1 MARSG
6 EKKRKSTTKST
17 IPIPETP
24 TPPVTTS
31 TTTTTLYDSLQSPK
45 KLKSNNGQLT
55 SSNTGSP
62 YQSRLSL
69 GGSTLVSKDIPET
82 ILLSRKGEK
91 ELIDTPKNF
100 NQLKITCKEMF
111 QNSDNQDIDILFSD
125 LSNYPIKDEI
135 TYQKFLT
142 TSNRNVLI
150 CYFEGERI
158 LDNGSEE
165 ILVDVTPSK
174 NILLKAG
181 TSEYNFPNA
190 IAEFIDNSI
199 QAVRLNP
206 PGKREIRVTVNRPNS
221 DLKTTS
227 IRIWDNGC
235 GMNKDALQ
243 RWATMGL
250 SQADLLD
257 INGNDSGNNSNSGEP
272 AVGTASSSSINNNN
286 KQLAHSSGNGSSEK
300 ATGLISRFGVGGKKA
315 AFYLG
320 SEVVVNTKV
329 CGNEWVNQAKISLDI
344 LNSTGDQEWK
354 IPIIIREPSNLEKKH
369 DQFTE
374 VIINNVNMSS
384 ENFQSTMDSLGRDL
398 AHIYYYYL
406 HDVGE
411 QSHFTLGDNNSPLK
425 KQKTLTSSSQANGT
439 TKKSSQQQQLL
450 DEASLED
457 GLEED
462 VDIDEDED
470 YDDEDQ
476 DQDEDGDGDGDDNS
490 SQTPLSTPATSGTRS
505 SRYRINY
512 SNDKKNSYKLMLN
525 DKDLSDI
532 DDCIESQYI
541 KQGKRFKIFDF
552 SIPIKDAP
560 TNLVNNAKVVCHLR
574 YFPFLNEHESM
585 PIPNKILLDSPE
597 LNLKTCPLSLR
608 KPGFEVFWNG
618 RLISEAHIDRLGFM
632 STGTLEGSKI
642 EERWVQRVKGAIFL
656 TSHFPVTHNK
666 MHIIKES
673 PVFDLL
679 DQPAAGGKVAKL
691 EWKRWLLQCHKLD
704 QDIQFKG
711 AKYDTL
717 SNRTTCETITI
728 RGLTVGID
736 DAVQIARLH
745 KGIVKSI
752 YFIGRPDYRASD
764 FYVEIDK
771 LHYKQI
777 PTESFLCS
785 KISKKFSKN
794 QYSALV
800 SACKKRLP
808 SKIKFFEG
816 DKANLP
822 KEVYLA
828 GEKIK
833 WVSCTLMDSQN
844 PPKEV
849 ERKIIEEESYKI
861 IFNVIYQPTGES
873 VHKMETSVFYD
884 SSRVSFGDINCFK
897 RTGTYSLIFEC
908 NDKSVKKATHFV
920 SVVAGEPTSI
930 KATLEGIEDIK
941 SLKVQIGQ
949 ELPPLLIS
957 LVDNDSNLVSINQIP
972 KKLQFKA
979 FSLDD
984 DDDENEGNGSQT
996 LSSSEPPQD
1005 KDKMDTDG
1013 NNSNSNNNNNNKN
1026 SNGISLIG
1034 GKEIT
1039 LGKSNITSELVN
1051 NQIVVKG
1058 LVLPKAELNDESELL
1073 VTIQIVMD
1081 EFKLRIQ
1088 PFTLISGEPVT
1099 MTFTEQLT
1107 FLDSPKG
1114 QLKPNADELD
1124 GYMNLTYLPHFYV
1137 FVNDKDGN
1145 ICRLPSKKPVS
1156 TVTNSTQTTGRG
1168 RKPKQQVQQA
1178 STIAE
1183 NPPFYIMV
1191 RSDSFDES
1199 IYYVCDDKG
1208 CFSLCTY
1215 TISGITKNP
1224 RITPPPTAI
1233 LIHEKV
1239 EKDFE
1244 PDEPTTNTTT
1254 TAKSKNKKKSQQEQ
1268 NINSY
1273 SIATVNFT
1281 LFKDMNELFTV
1292 SQKIKILP
1300 SFKPSYITLHPLT
1313 ELIEVDKDSFTTQ
1326 ASAEINFGIK
1336 ILSAGGG
1343 NRGPFLLNGLIGSVQ
1358 PGWSPKTLDFQMNST
1373 ASGVNSAGNMVIL
1386 PTIVADRN
1394 TRFNRYNISVD
1405 IPLGKQMVKHFSSMA
1420 ENKDHVI
1427 TLKKDFT
1434 IQTIGGAPSYFVCN
1448 LGRGVGAARCDSEI
1462 TLEIGL
1468 NDRRHNPVAPSN
1480 LKSTKPIEPFFELSY
1495 QQGYSSQI
1503 PCFIKSHSV
1512 GEFDVD
1518 KNIYPCKVTVVGF
1531 GKLNIKVIDK
1541 SQQISECSM
1550 NFDCIEGRAA
1560 QLCVNGSNKTTIQC
1574 SGGQL
1579 LDEITFL
1586 VCDTQGNPTRSITG
1600 VDTELEWVD
1609 FTSPSSV
1616 PIDIKSRVK
1625 ISKGEGKLSNLEVK
1639 ANAEEGTFVLRVKPK
1654 QLDIQEALVSFVVR
1668 GKFSIVLLDSQSL
1681 HITPTNS
1688 ITSLSVMLLN
1698 PDKVPMVVPK
1708 ETMKLLTVNKTYP
1721 CSEITFPNDDET
1733 KPVYLF
1739 KGVSFPKKAGP
1750 TTVTF
1755 THNVRSSKNTKIQ
1768 MEQVLIIHPD
1778 YPTKLSICGQIKFS
1792 PTTSILGQKIGI
1804 IATDNF
1810 DNTVV
1815 VDGSIRVTIEIS
1827 PNHPNAG
1834 SSNSNYVLPTFSNNN
1849 NNSYLEESFKS
1860 MDGEATF
1867 EELKLRDSIGTSGPF
1882 QLVFT
1887 PHIPSIPTIE
1897 PLRIEFF
1904 YQNQKES
1911 LDKKVKLQQQRVILG
1926 NEINDV
1932 DKELEEL
1939 KQQQSKI
1946 LNEYTNS
1953 KHQADEIFNH
1963 LSSLIPN
1970 LNPEAKTNP
1979 ETIKKLI
1986 SQTTQ
1991 EIEELTNSNRRR
2003 PPYPNNPTSRE
2014 LFEIQR
2020 STNDSGIVGVIMDLF
2035 FVDDERLGQCLANFL
2050 KSKMEGVVFQNKQ
2063 TFSHYYDRYSSKS
2076 VQPVFFVSLD
2086 TLIPFTPKKRYQ
2098 NGSQA
2103 QQYPQPTPPNQLDIQ
2118 TYEGAPTAGFVGF
2131 VVNKVQLREKHEF
2144 LRPTLCFT
2152 LFKEMMIFNTL
2163 KQAMEYK
2170 NFAAQRKFLSPPI
2183 ICLENGEYLDSSGF
2197 VEIGRIPNSR
2207 NWHQNLGQLPSNETP
2222 EFAQLKAKKNVLEEY
2237 RIIKHK
2243 MHSNKKGAEVQDYMN
2258 KIDSL
2263 KQQKKEK
2270 SAQLLQVTNEISNII

>member
-6 EKKRKSTTKST
+6 ERKRKSTST
-17 IPIPETP
+17 STTSTSTSTSSSSTSTLTPSVPETP
-24 TPPVTTS
+24 TSTPPP
-31 TTTTTLYDSLQSPK
+31 TTTVTNTPLEDSIQSPK
-45 KLKSNNGQLT
+45 KFKSNNGQLT
-55 SSNTGSP
+55 TNSNSP
-62 YQSRLSL
+62 YQGRLTL
-69 GGSTLVSKDIPET
+69 VGSTLVAKDLPET
-82 ILLSRKGEK
+82 ILISRKGEK
-91 ELIDTPKNF
+91 ELIETPKTF
-100 NQLKITCKEMF
+100 IQLKNICKEMY
-111 QNSDNQDIDILFSD
+111 QNSANQNVDILFSD
-125 LSNYPIKDEI
+125 LSNYQIKDEI
-135 TYQKFLT
+135 TYQKFLI

-150 CYFEGERI
+150 CYFEGERV

-206 PGKREIRVTVNRPNS
+206 PGKRDIKVLIGRPNS

-227 IRIWDNGC
+227 VRIWDNGC
-235 GMNKDALQ
+235 GMDKDALQ

-257 INGNDSGNNSNSGEP
+257 VNGNETHGEGKSP
-272 AVGTASSSSINNNN
+272 IDNRQLMHSSIN
-286 KQLAHSSGNGSSEK
+286 GSNEK

-320 SEVVVNTKV
+320 TEVVVNTKV
-329 CGNEWVNQAKISLDI
+329 CGNEWVNQAKISLEI

-354 IPIIIREPSNLEKKH
+354 IPIVIREPTTSEKRH

-374 VIINNVNMSS
+374 VIINNVNMSP
-384 ENFQSTMDSLGRDL
+384 ENYQSIMEVLGRDL

-411 QSHFTLGDNNSPLK
+411 QNHFTLGDNNSPLK
-425 KQKTLTSSSQANGT
+425 KQKTITSASQANGT
-439 TKKSSQQQQLL
+439 KKTSASQQQL
-450 DEASLED
+450 DEIA
-457 GLEED
+457 LEEEEEEEE
-462 VDIDEDED
+462 EDD
-470 YDDEDQ
+470 YDDDYDDQ
-476 DQDEDGDGDGDDNS
+476 TYQPPS
-490 SQTPLSTPATSGTRS
+490 ATPALPGSRS
-505 SRYRINY
+505 TRYRINFI
-512 SNDKKNSYKLMLN
+512 NDKKNSYNLMLN
-525 DKDLSDI
+525 DKDLSDV
-532 DDCIESQYI
+532 DDCIESLYI
-541 KQGKRFKIFDF
+541 KQGRRFKIFDF
-552 SIPIKDAP
+552 SIPIKDGP
-560 TNLVNNAKVVCHLR
+560 TGITNSAKVVCHLR
-574 YFPFLNEHESM
+574 YFPFINEHETM
-585 PIPNKILLDSPE
+585 PIPTKLLQDSPE
-597 LNLKTCPLSLR
+597 LDLKTCPLSLR

-632 STGTLEGSKI
+632 TTGTIDGSKI
-642 EERWVQRVKGAIFL
+642 EEKWVQRVKGAIFL

-691 EWKRWLLQCHKLD
+691 EWRRWLLQCHKLD

-711 AKYDTL
+711 AKYDTIT
-717 SNRTTCETITI
+717 NKTNCESITI
-728 RGLTVGID
+728 RGLAVAVED
-736 DAVQIARLH
+736 PVQIARLQ
-745 KGIVKSI
+745 KGVVKSI
-752 YFIGRPDYRASD
+752 YFIGRPDFRASD
-764 FYVEIDK
+764 FYVELDK
-771 LHYKQI
+771 LHYKQL
-777 PTESFLCS
+777 PLESFLCS

-794 QYSALV
+794 QYSSLI

-822 KEVYLA
+822 KESYFA

-861 IFNVIYQPTGES
+861 MFSVIYQPTSEI
-873 VHKMETSVFYD
+873 VHKIETSVFYE
-884 SSRVSFGDINCFK
+884 SSRVSFGDIDCFK
-897 RTGTYSLIFEC
+897 RTGPYSLIFEC
-908 NDKSVKKATHFV
+908 SDKSVKKASYFV
-920 SVVAGEPTSI
+920 SVVAGKPTSI

-941 SLKVQIGQ
+941 QHRVSIGQ
-949 ELPPLLIS
+949 QLPPLLVS
-957 LVDNDSNLVSINQIP
+957 LIDNDGNLVSINQIP

-979 FSLDD
+979 YSLEDQ
-984 DDDENEGNGSQT
+984 EEEE
-996 LSSSEPPQD
+996 SSVTQN
-1005 KDKMDTDG
+1005 KDKMETD
-1013 NNSNSNNNNNNKN
+1013 NNREF
-1026 SNGISLIG
+1026 SLS
-1034 GKEIT
+1034 KPT
-1039 LGKSNITSELVN
+1039 TVELVD
-1051 NQIVVKG
+1051 NQIIVKG
-1058 LVLPKAELNDESELL
+1058 LTLTEAELNDESELL
-1073 VTIQIVMD
+1073 ITIQIIMD
-1081 EFKLRIQ
+1081 EFKLRLS
-1088 PFTLISGEPVT
+1088 PFTLVSGEPVT

-1107 FLDSPKG
+1107 FLDSSKG
-1114 QLKPNADELD
+1114 QIKANIEDLD

-1145 ICRLPSKKPVS
+1145 ICRLPSKKPTS
-1156 TVTNSTQTTGRG
+1156 TVTGSTQTTRG
-1168 RKPKQQVQQA
+1168 RKPKHQVQQA
-1178 STIAE
+1178 STLSE
-1183 NPPFYIMV
+1183 NPPYYIMV
-1191 RSDSFDES
+1191 RSDSFDEP

-1215 TISGITKNP
+1215 AITGITKNS

-1233 LIHEKV
+1233 LINEKV

-1244 PDEPTTNTTT
+1244 ADEPTLPTT
-1254 TAKSKNKKKSQQEQ
+1254 KGKKKSPQTS
-1268 NINSY
+1268 NSY
-1273 SIATVNFT
+1273 SIAIVDFT
-1281 LFKDMNELFTV
+1281 LFKDMAELFTV

-1313 ELIEVDKDSFTTQ
+1313 DIIEVDIDSFTTQ

-1343 NRGPFLLNGLIGSVQ
+1343 NRGPFILNSLIGSVQ
-1358 PGWSPKTLDFQMNST
+1358 PGWSPKTIEFQMNST
-1373 ASGVNSAGNMVIL
+1373 ATGSNSAGNMILL

-1394 TRFNRYNISVD
+1394 TRFNRYNITVD
-1405 IPLGKQMVKHFSSMA
+1405 IPLGKQSAKEFSSMV
-1420 ENKDHVI
+1420 ENKDLVI

-1434 IQTIGGAPSYFVCN
+1434 IQTVGGAPSYFVCN
-1448 LGRGVGAARCDSEI
+1448 LGRGVGSARCDSEI

-1468 NDRRHNPVAPSN
+1468 NDRRHNPVAPNN
-1480 LKSTKPIEPFFELSY
+1480 LKSSKPIEPFFELSY
-1495 QQGYSSQI
+1495 QQGHTSQI
-1503 PCFIKSHSV
+1503 PCFIKSQSI

-1531 GKLNIKVIDK
+1531 GKLSVRVIDK

-1560 QLCVNGSNKTTIQC
+1560 QLCVNGSNKATIQC

-1600 VDTELEWVD
+1600 VDTDLEWID
-1609 FTSPSSV
+1609 NNSPSSV
-1616 PIDIKSRVK
+1616 PIEIKHRVK

-1639 ANAEEGTFVLRVKPK
+1639 TNAEEGTYVLRVKPK

-1668 GKFSIVLLDSQSL
+1668 GKYSIVLLGSENL
-1681 HITPTNS
+1681 RITPSNPT
-1688 ITSLSVMLLN
+1688 TTLSVMLLN
-1698 PDKVPMVVPK
+1698 PEKAPMVVPK

-1721 CSEITFPNDDET
+1721 CSEITFPDDDET

-1739 KGVSFPKKAGP
+1739 NGVTFPKKAGP
-1750 TTVTF
+1750 TNVTF
-1755 THNVRSSKNTKIQ
+1755 THNVRGSKNTKIQ
-1768 MEQVLIIHPD
+1768 MEQILIIHPD
-1778 YPTKLSICGQIKFS
+1778 FPNKLSICGQIKFS
-1792 PTTSILGQKIGI
+1792 PTTSTLGQKIGI
-1804 IATDNF
+1804 IATDTF

-1815 VDGSIRVTIEIS
+1815 VEGSIRVSIEIS

-1834 SSNSNYVLPTFSNNN
+1834 SSNSKCVLPTFVSG
-1849 NNSYLEESFKS
+1849 SVYLEEPFKA

-1911 LDKKVKLQQQRVILG
+1911 LDKKVKLQQQRVTLS
-1926 NEINDV
+1926 NEINEIDQ
-1932 DKELEEL
+1932 ELDEI
-1939 KQQQSKI
+1939 KGQQSKI

-1963 LSSLIPN
+1963 LTSLIPN
-1970 LNPEAKTNP
+1970 LSPEAKTNP

-1986 SQTTQ
+1986 TQTSQ
-1991 EIEELTNSNRRR
+1991 EIEELSNRSLRR
-2003 PPYPNNPTSRE
+2003 TPYPSNSTSRE
-2014 LFEIQR
+2014 LLDISR
-2020 STNDSGIVGVIMDLF
+2020 STNDSGIVGVIMDLL
-2035 FVDDERLGQCLANFL
+2035 FVEDDRLAQCLANFL
-2050 KSKMEGVVFQNKQ
+2050 KSKMEGVLFQNKQ
-2063 TFSHYYDRYSSKS
+2063 TFQHYYDIYNSKPT
-2076 VQPVFFVSLD
+2076 QPVYFVSLD
-2086 TLIPFTPKKRYQ
+2086 TLIPYTPKKRYQ
-2098 NGSQA
+2098 NGSQHNH
-2103 QQYPQPTPPNQLDIQ
+2103 QPQPIPPNQLDIQ
-2118 TYEGAPTAGFVGF
+2118 TYDGAPTSGFVGF

-2152 LFKEMMIFNTL
+2152 LFKEMMVFETL
-2163 KQAMEYK
+2163 KQAMSYK
-2170 NFAAQRKFLSPPI
+2170 NYAATKKFLTPPI

-2197 VEIGRIPNSR
+2197 VEIGRNPNSR
-2207 NWHQNLGQLPSNETP
+2207 NWHQNLGQLPSNETH

-2243 MHSNKKGAEVQDYMN
+2243 MHSNKKGVEVQDYMN

-2270 SAQLLQVTNEISNII
+2270 SAQLLQVTNEISNL

>member
-6 EKKRKSTTKST
+6 EKKRKSTTST
-17 IPIPETP
+17 TTTTSSSLKTTPSIPETP

-31 TTTTTLYDSLQSPK
+31 TTTLDDSLQSPK

-55 SSNTGSP
+55 TTNIVSP
-62 YQSRLSL
+62 YQGRLSL
-69 GGSTLVSKDIPET
+69 GGSTLVTKDIPES
-82 ILLSRKGEK
+82 ILISRKGEK
-91 ELIDTPKNF
+91 ELIDTPKSF
-100 NQLKITCKEMF
+100 IQLKTTCKEMF
-111 QNSDNQDIDILFSD
+111 QNSDNQDVNILFSD

-135 TYQKFLT
+135 TYQKFLS

-206 PGKREIRVTVNRPNS
+206 PGKREIKVTINKPNS

-257 INGNDSGNNSNSGEP
+257 INGNDNNGGYGEGGSTSTTTTTAATNS
-272 AVGTASSSSINNNN
+272 TN
-286 KQLAHSSGNGSSEK
+286 KQLIHSTGNGANEK

-329 CGNEWVNQAKISLDI
+329 CGSEWVNQAKISLDI

-354 IPIIIREPSNLEKKH
+354 IPIIIREPSIIEKKH

-384 ENFQSTMDSLGRDL
+384 ENFQSTMDSLAKDL

-425 KQKTLTSSSQANGT
+425 KQKTLTSSSQVNGSNS
-439 TKKSSQQQQLL
+439 KKSSASQQQLL
-450 DEASLED
+450 DEASLNEEALDDED
-457 GLEED
+457 L
-462 VDIDEDED
+462 DEDED
-470 YDDEDQ
+470 YEYEDED
-476 DQDEDGDGDGDDNS
+476 EDDYS
-490 SQTPLSTPATSGTRS
+490 SQISSTPAISGSKSTRHK
-505 SRYRINY
+505 INY
-512 SNDKKNSYKLMLN
+512 ENDKKNSYKLLLN
-525 DKDLSDI
+525 DKDLSDV
-532 DDCIESQYI
+532 DDCLESKYI

-552 SIPIKDAP
+552 SIPIKDASSG
-560 TNLVNNAKVVCHLR
+560 LINNAKVVCHLR
-574 YFPFLNEHESM
+574 YFPFLDEHESM
-585 PIPNKILLDSPE
+585 PIPNKILQDSPE
-597 LNLKTCPLSLR
+597 LTLKTCPLSLR

-632 STGTLEGSKI
+632 STGTVEGSKI

-691 EWKRWLLQCHKLD
+691 EWRRWLLQCHKLD

-711 AKYDTL
+711 AKYDTI
-717 SNRTTCETITI
+717 SNKTTCETITI
-728 RGLTVGID
+728 RGLAVAVD

-752 YFIGRPDYRASD
+752 YFVGRPDYRASE

-771 LHYKQI
+771 LHYKPI
-777 PTESFLCS
+777 PVESFLCS

-794 QYSALV
+794 QYSALLL
-800 SACKKRLP
+800 ACKKRLP

-816 DKANLP
+816 DKASLP
-822 KEVYLA
+822 KEVYFA

-833 WVSCTLMDSQN
+833 WISCTLMDSQN

-861 IFNVIYQPTGES
+861 MFSVIYQPTGEH
-873 VHKMETSVFYD
+873 VHKMETSVFYE
-884 SSRVSFGDINCFK
+884 SSRVSFGDIDCFK

-920 SVVAGEPTSI
+920 SVVAGKPTAI
-930 KATLEGIEDIK
+930 KATLEGVEDIK

-949 ELPPLLIS
+949 QLPPLLVS
-957 LVDNDSNLVSINQIP
+957 LVDNDGNSVTITQLPN
-972 KKLQFKA
+972 KLQFKT

-984 DDDENEGNGSQT
+984 QDDDDHEGREDTES
-996 LSSSEPPQD
+996 LSSPTVSKE
-1005 KDKMDTDG
+1005 DKMDIDEK
-1013 NNSNSNNNNNNKN
+1013 NNNSNNNT
-1026 SNGISLIG
+1026 NGIGLVG
-1034 GKEIT
+1034 GKEIS
-1039 LGKSNITSELVN
+1039 LSKSIISTELIN

-1058 LVLPKAELNDESELL
+1058 LMLPKAELNDESELL
-1073 VTIQIVMD
+1073 ITIQIVVD
-1081 EFKLRIQ
+1081 EFKLRLQ
-1088 PFTLISGEPVT
+1088 PFTLVPGEPVT

-1107 FLDSPKG
+1107 FLDSSKG
-1114 QLKPNADELD
+1114 QLKPNVDELE

-1145 ICRLPSKKPVS
+1145 ICRLPSKNPVS
-1156 TVTNSTQTTGRG
+1156 TVTSSSQTTTGRG
-1168 RKPKQQVQQA
+1168 RKKPKQQVQQA
-1178 STIAE
+1178 TTIAE

-1191 RSDSFDES
+1191 RSDSFDEP

-1244 PDEPTTNTTT
+1244 LDEPTSNTTT
-1254 TAKSKNKKKSQQEQ
+1254 TTEQSKNKKKQQPQ
-1268 NINSY
+1268 QTINPY
-1273 SIATVNFT
+1273 SVATVNFT

-1300 SFKPSYITLHPLT
+1300 SFKPSFITLHPLT
-1313 ELIEVDKDSFTTQ
+1313 DIIEVDKDSFTTQ

-1373 ASGVNSAGNMVIL
+1373 SSGSNSAGNMVIL

-1394 TRFNRYNISVD
+1394 TRFNRYSVSVD
-1405 IPLGKQMVKHFSSMA
+1405 IPLGIQKVKEFYSMA

-1448 LGRGVGAARCDSEI
+1448 LGRGVGSARCDSEI

-1468 NDRRHNPVAPSN
+1468 NDRRHNPVAPTN
-1480 LKSTKPIEPFFELSY
+1480 LKSNKPIEPFFELSY
-1495 QQGYSSQI
+1495 QQGHSSQI
-1503 PCFIKSHSV
+1503 PCFIKSQSV

-1531 GKLNIKVIDK
+1531 GKLSIKVIDK

-1616 PIDIKSRVK
+1616 PIEIKNRVK

-1639 ANAEEGTFVLRVKPK
+1639 ANAEEGTYVLRVKPK
-1654 QLDIQEALVSFVVR
+1654 QLDIEEAFVSFVVR
-1668 GKFSIVLLDSQSL
+1668 GKYSIVLLDSQDL
-1681 HITPTNS
+1681 RITPTNS
-1688 ITSLSVMLLN
+1688 TTTLSVMLLN
-1698 PDKVPMVVPK
+1698 PEKAPMVVPK
-1708 ETMKLLTVNKTYP
+1708 ETMKLLTVNKTYS
-1721 CSEITFPNDDET
+1721 CSEITFPNDDES

-1739 KGVSFPKKAGP
+1739 NGVVFPKKAGP

-1755 THNVRSSKNTKIQ
+1755 THNVRGSKNTKIQ
-1768 MEQVLIIHPD
+1768 MEQVLIVHPD

-1792 PTTSILGQKIGI
+1792 PATSVLGQKIGI
-1804 IATDNF
+1804 VATDNF

-1827 PNHPNAG
+1827 PNHPSAG
-1834 SSNSNYVLPTFSNNN
+1834 SSYSNYVLPTFNGSANNN
-1849 NNSYLEESFKS
+1849 YLEESFKA

-1926 NEINDV
+1926 NEINDI

-1970 LNPEAKTNP
+1970 LNAEAKTNP

-1986 SQTTQ
+1986 LQTTH
-1991 EIEELTNSNRRR
+1991 EIEELANSNRRR

-2014 LFEIQR
+2014 LLDIQR
-2020 STNDSGIVGVIMDLF
+2020 STNDSGIVGVIMDLL

-2063 TFSHYYDRYSSKS
+2063 TFNHYYDRYSNKS

-2098 NGSQA
+2098 NGSQ
-2103 QQYPQPTPPNQLDIQ
+2103 QQQQPQPTPPNQLDIQ
-2118 TYEGAPTAGFVGF
+2118 TYEGAPTTGFVGF

-2163 KQAMEYK
+2163 KQAMDYK
-2170 NFAAQRKFLSPPI
+2170 NFAAQKKFLSPPI

-2222 EFAQLKAKKNVLEEY
+2222 EFAQLKAKKNALEEY

-2270 SAQLLQVTNEISNII
+2270 SAQLLQVTNEISNI